1 MEKRHRQIRQWR
13 IKERT
18 KIMRKII
25 SIANQ
30 KGGVGKT
37 TTTLNLGTALALKG
51 FKVLLIDLDPQA
63 NLSSYLGFEGDE
75 NPTISHIML
84 SIAKGMK
91 VSKEDFESC
100 VRVSEANRISYIPSD
115 INLAN
120 AESYLMNALSRETV
134 MKRILTNEN
143 LTDYDYVLID
153 CLPSL
158 GILLVNALT
167 ASDNVIIP
175 VQTQKFAYEGLGS
188 LINIC
193 EQVKET
199 INKNLEVSGII
210 ATMAENT
217 KMSRNTL
224 EMLDKNYKDL
234 LYKTCFIYDGGGVES
249 SGRCRKLI
257 KCYSYCSMEK
267 SWRWKLSAVYYVGRR
282 LCFIKT

>member
-1 MEKRHRQIRQWR
+1 MN
-13 IKERT
+13 
-18 KIMRKII
+18 KII

-63 NLSSYLGFEGDE
+63 NLSSYLGFEGDGD
-75 NPTISHIML
+75 PTISHMML

-91 VSKEDFESC
+91 VSKEDFDSC
-100 VRVSEANRISYIPSD
+100 VRVSEENKISYIPSD

-167 ASDNVIIP
+167 ASDSVIIP

-224 EMLDKNYKDL
+224 EMLDKNYKVL
-234 LYKTCFIYDGGGVES
+234 LYNTAIHKSVEAANSSERNRAYALTKTNLEKNT
-249 SGRCRKLI
+249 RHLQKKL
-257 KCYSYCSMEK
+257 
-267 SWRWKLSAVYYVGRR
+267 
-282 LCFIKT
+282 

>member
-1 MEKRHRQIRQWR
+1 MS
-13 IKERT
+13 
-18 KIMRKII
+18 KII

-63 NLSSYLGFEGDE
+63 NLSSYLGFEGDGD
-75 NPTISHIML
+75 PTISHMML

-91 VSKEDFESC
+91 VSKEDFKSC

-167 ASDNVIIP
+167 AIIP

-224 EMLDKNYKDL
+224 EMLDTNYKDL

-249 SGRCRKLI
+249 SGRN
-257 KCYSYCSMEK
+257 
-267 SWRWKLSAVYYVGRR
+267 
-282 LCFIKT
+282 